1 MSQDVTRELTR
12 LANGEIDAL
21 DELYDLLSARIFN
34 YARSIMK
41 NREAAE
47 DVVHDIFLRIYGQAT
62 KLAKMRNPVAYIMV
76 ATRNL
81 AYDHMKRSGYHSS
94 TLDEMH
100 DVAAAP
106 MLYDSLPDV
115 LSVLPANQR
124 ETVYLHY
131 VCGFTQK
138 EVAKIMSVPLATVK
152 WRCKKAKQSL
162 QAYYQTEGGN
172 NLCDILIQ

>member
-1 MSQDVTRELTR
+1 MSHDITKALTR
-12 LANGEIDAL
+12 LANGEIDPL

-34 YARSIMK
+34 YARSIIK
-41 NREAAE
+41 NKEAAE
-47 DVVHDIFLRIYGQAT
+47 DIVHDIFLRVYGQAT
-62 KLAKMRNPVAYIMV
+62 KLAKMRNPEAYIMV

-81 AYDHMKRSGYHSS
+81 TYDHMKRSGYRSS
-94 TLDEMH
+94 TLDEIH
-100 DVAAAP
+100 NVAAAP
-106 MLYDSLPDV
+106 MPYDSLPDV
-115 LSVLPANQR
+115 LSILPANQR

-138 EVAKIMSVPLATVK
+138 DVAKIMSVPLVTVK

-162 QAYYQTEGGN
+162 HAYYQTEGGS